1 MEANMSDA
9 VPLPALENIRNAR
22 RALTTSGLPRTP
34 CLELHYGRRRA
45 GRLFVKAENL
55 LPTGS
60 FKIRGA
66 TYRISRLTLEEK
78 RRGVVAYSTG
88 NHAQAVAK
96 AARDQ
101 DLPVTIVMSP
111 DVLATK
117 VAATKRWGA
126 QVVNA
131 APSSEARRK
140 LAEQLATERGLVI
153 VPPYDDL
160 DVIAGQGTIGL
171 ELIEDLQFSMPTTV
185 YVPIGGGGLISGVA
199 AALKQIRPDVRV
211 VGVEPESE
219 NDAFLSFRERR
230 IVALPG
236 PSDSIA
242 DAIKVQQLG
251 KLTFPAIR
259 HFVDDIELVSEAE
272 IARAVLM
279 AADEMKM
286 IVEPGGAVGLA
297 AAARAAQ
304 THPGQFVAILGGG
317 NMPMERLEDMRAL
330 VATGNNPDQD

>member
-1 MEANMSDA
+1 MSDA
-9 VPLPALENIRNAR
+9 VPLPALETIRDAR
-22 RALTTSGLPRTP
+22 RALIISGLPRTP
-34 CLELHYGRRRA
+34 CLELHDGRQRA

-66 TYRISRLTLEEK
+66 TYRISGLTQEEK

-96 AARDQ
+96 AACDQ
-101 DLPVTIVMSP
+101 GLPATIVMSP
-111 DVLATK
+111 DVPATK
-117 VAATKRWGA
+117 VAATERWGA

-131 APSSEARRK
+131 APSSEARRQ

-160 DVIAGQGTIGL
+160 AVIAGQGTIGL

-199 AALKQIRPDVRV
+199 AALKQMRPEIRV
-211 VGVEPESE
+211 VGAEPQSE
-219 NDAFLSFRERR
+219 NDAFLSFREGR

-251 KLTFPAIR
+251 KLTFPLIR
-259 HFVDDIELVSEAE
+259 YFVDDIELVSEAE
-272 IARAVLM
+272 IARAVLI
-279 AADEMKM
+279 AADQMKM

-304 THPGQFVAILGGG
+304 TRPGQFVAILGGG
-317 NMPMERLEDMRAL
+317 NMPIERLEDMRAL
-330 VATGNNPDQD
+330 ATSPPRSL

>member
-1 MEANMSDA
+1 M
-9 VPLPALENIRNAR
+9 
-22 RALTTSGLPRTP
+22 LTIGGLPRTP
-34 CLELHYGRRRA
+34 CLELHDGRRRA
-45 GRLFVKAENL
+45 GRLLAKAENL

-66 TYRISRLTLEEK
+66 TCRISRLSQEEK
-78 RRGVVAYSTG
+78 RRGVIAYSTG

-101 DLPVTIVMSP
+101 GLPATIVMSP
-111 DVLATK
+111 DVPATK
-117 VAATKRWGA
+117 VAATERWGA

-140 LAEQLATERGLVI
+140 LAEQLAAERGVVI

-160 DVIAGQGTIGL
+160 TVIAGQGTIGL
-171 ELIEDLQFSMPTTV
+171 ELIEDLPLSMPTTV
-185 YVPIGGGGLISGVA
+185 YVPIGGGGLVSGIA
-199 AALKQIRPDVRV
+199 AALKQTRPEIRV

-219 NDAFLSFRERR
+219 NDAFLSFREGR
-230 IVALPG
+230 IIPLPG
-236 PSDSIA
+236 PSGSIA

-251 KLTFPAIR
+251 KLTFPLIR
-259 HFVDDIELVSEAE
+259 HFVDDVELVSEAE
-272 IARAVLM
+272 IAGAVVI
-279 AADEMKM
+279 AAEEMKM

-304 THPGQFVAILGGG
+304 TRPGQYVAVLGGG
-317 NMPMERLEDMRAL
+317 NMPIERLEDMRAL
-330 VATGNNPDQD
+330 AGRRPVTALASGPDRN

>member
-1 MEANMSDA
+1 M
-9 VPLPALENIRNAR
+9 LALEQIRDAR
-22 RALTTSGLPRTP
+22 RVLTIGGLPRTP
-34 CLELHYGRRRA
+34 CLELHDGRRRA
-45 GRLFVKAENL
+45 GRLLAKAENL

-66 TYRISRLTLEEK
+66 TCRISRLSQEEK
-78 RRGVVAYSTG
+78 RRGVIAYSTG

-101 DLPVTIVMSP
+101 GLPATIVMSP
-111 DVLATK
+111 DVPATK
-117 VAATKRWGA
+117 VAATERWGA

-140 LAEQLATERGLVI
+140 LAEQLAAERGVVI

-160 DVIAGQGTIGL
+160 TVIAGQGTIGL
-171 ELIEDLQFSMPTTV
+171 ELIEDLPLSMPTTV
-185 YVPIGGGGLISGVA
+185 YVPIGGGGLVSGIA
-199 AALKQIRPDVRV
+199 AALKQTRPEIRV

-219 NDAFLSFRERR
+219 NDAFLSFREGR
-230 IVALPG
+230 IIPLPG
-236 PSDSIA
+236 PSGSIA

-251 KLTFPAIR
+251 KLTFPLIR
-259 HFVDDIELVSEAE
+259 HFVDDVELVSEAE
-272 IARAVLM
+272 IAGAVVI
-279 AADEMKM
+279 AAEEMKM

-304 THPGQFVAILGGG
+304 TRPGQYVAVLGGG
-317 NMPMERLEDMRAL
+317 NMPIERLEDMRAL
-330 VATGNNPDQD
+330 AGRRPVTALASGPDRN

>member
-1 MEANMSDA
+1 MSDA
-9 VPLPALENIRNAR
+9 APLLALEQIRDAR
-22 RALTTSGLPRTP
+22 RTLTVSGLPRTP
-34 CLELHYGRRRA
+34 CPELHDGRRRA
-45 GRLFVKAENL
+45 GRLLVKTENL

-66 TYRISRLTLEEK
+66 TYRISRLTQEEK

-96 AARDQ
+96 AASDQ
-101 DLPVTIVMSP
+101 GLPATIVMSP
-111 DVLATK
+111 DVPETK
-117 VAATKRWGA
+117 VAATERWGA

-160 DVIAGQGTIGL
+160 AVIAGQGTIGL
-171 ELIEDLQFSMPTTV
+171 ELIEDLPPSMPTTV

-199 AALKQIRPDVRV
+199 AALKQMRPEIRV

-219 NDAFLSFRERR
+219 NDAFLSFREGR

-251 KLTFPAIR
+251 KLTFPLIR

-272 IARAVLM
+272 IARAVLT

-304 THPGQFVAILGGG
+304 TRPGQFVAILGGG
-317 NMPMERLEDMRAL
+317 NMPIERLEDMRAL
-330 VATGNNPDQD
+330 ATSGRSPDRD